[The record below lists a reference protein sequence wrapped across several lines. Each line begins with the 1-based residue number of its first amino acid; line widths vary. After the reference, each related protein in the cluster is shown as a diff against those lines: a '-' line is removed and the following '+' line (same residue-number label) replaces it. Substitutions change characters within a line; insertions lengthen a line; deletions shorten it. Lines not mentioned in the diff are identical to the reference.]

1 MHWDEEL
8 QDYVYAERP
17 NKTLI
22 KRELDRL
29 QAVLKRMIALPQVH
43 FDQIPMSDDLRENLL
58 LARRIERA
66 ALQRHIRYM
75 SGRMDNEN
83 VDLMT
88 LTMDRLAHPA
98 VMATEKLHRSEDWRD
113 RLIAGDNALIT
124 ELISELPGCDAQYL
138 RQLVRNAN
146 SEAKKKKPPK
156 SARLL
161 YKYLHELDEQNEG

>member
-22 KRELDRL
+22 KRELENI
-29 QAVLKRMIALPQVH
+29 QAVLKRMIALPSGH
-43 FDQIPMSDDLRENLL
+43 FDQIPMSDDLRENLT

-75 SGRMDNEN
+75 SGRTENE
-83 VDLMT
+83 DLELMT
-88 LTMDRLAHPA
+88 LTMDRLEHPA
-98 VMATEKLHRSEDWRD
+98 VMATEKLHRAEEWRD
-113 RLIAGDNALIT
+113 KLIGGDNALIT
-124 ELISELPGCDAQYL
+124 ELVSTLPGCDAQYL
-138 RQLVRNAN
+138 RQLIRNAN
-146 SEAKKKKPPK
+146 SEAKRNKPPK

-161 YKYLHELDEQNEG
+161 YKYLHDLDQGE

>member
-1 MHWDEEL
+1 MHWDEEI

-22 KRELDRL
+22 KRELDHI
-29 QAVLKRMIALPQVH
+29 QAVLKRMIALPQGY
-43 FDQIPMSDDLRENLL
+43 FDQVPMSDDLRENLV

-75 SGRMDNEN
+75 SGRTENEDL
-83 VDLMT
+83 DLMI

-98 VMATEKLHRSEDWRD
+98 VMATEKLHRAEEWRD
-113 RLIAGDNALIT
+113 KLIAGDNNLIT
-124 ELISELPGCDAQYL
+124 ELVGLLPGCDVQYL
-138 RQLVRNAN
+138 RQLIRNAN
-146 SEAKKKKPPK
+146 AEAKKSKPPK

-161 YKYLHELDEQNEG
+161 YKYLHDLDEGE

>member
-22 KRELDRL
+22 KRELDRI
-29 QAVLKRMIALPQVH
+29 QAILKRMIALPPAH
-43 FDQIPMSDDLRENLL
+43 FDQIPMSDDLRENLV

-75 SGRMDNEN
+75 SGRTENEDL
-83 VDLMT
+83 DLMT

-98 VMATEKLHRSEDWRD
+98 VMATEKLHRSEEWRD
-113 RLIAGDNALIT
+113 RLIAGDNGLIT
-124 ELISELPGCDAQYL
+124 ELVATLPGCDAQYL

-146 SEAKKKKPPK
+146 TEAKKNKPPK

-161 YKYLHELDEQNEG
+161 YKYLHDLDQDK

>member
-29 QAVLKRMIALPQVH
+29 QAVLKRLIAISTSHFEQV
-43 FDQIPMSDDLRENLL
+43 PMSDDLRENLL

-75 SGRMDNEN
+75 SGRMDNED
-83 VDLMT
+83 VELMT
-88 LTMDRLAHPA
+88 LTMDRLSHPA
-98 VMATEKLHRSEDWRD
+98 VVATEKLHRAEEWRD
-113 RLIAGDNALIT
+113 KLIAGDNKLIT
-124 ELISELPGCDAQYL
+124 ELVGTLPNCDAQYL

-161 YKYLHELDEQNEG
+161 YKYLHDLDEEGS